1 MIKTKTDIF
10 TCVVDTISNEIENAV
25 KLSNSEPHETEML
38 IHEYRKI
45 IKRIRAI
52 IRLIRSSLKEE
63 TFYTLDSQLSQIAK
77 SVEEARDSAVNLQS
91 LLKLDSISKEN
102 LPEEIKNKAIAE
114 LSKQYKLSYLDSQG
128 GLSSK
133 LKNVLNN
140 LHNFLNELKD
150 IGFGEIKPDQLLST
164 LLKSYYKAAQL
175 YNDAYSSH
183 EKEVIH
189 KWRKY
194 NKNLLLQLLYSP
206 LDIIK
211 EEETVEQLDKLSDLL
226 GIDHDY
232 AELENNLICN
242 LNLSKD
248 EVQIVHRIIDNLRF
262 RIQKKAF
269 EIGRKL
275 YSQPIKI
282 YSSVLL

>member
-1 MIKTKTDIF
+1 
-10 TCVVDTISNEIENAV
+10 V
-25 KLSNSEPHETEML
+25 
-38 IHEYRKI
+38 
-45 IKRIRAI
+45 
-52 IRLIRSSLKEE
+52 
-63 TFYTLDSQLSQIAK
+63 LD
-77 SVEEARDSAVNLQS
+77 D
-91 LLKLDSISKEN
+91 
-102 LPEEIKNKAIAE
+102 
-114 LSKQYKLSYLDSQG
+114 
-128 GLSSK
+128 
-133 LKNVLNN
+133 
-140 LHNFLNELKD
+140 LHNFLNEFKD
-150 IGFGEIKPDQLLST
+150 TEFEEIKPDQLLYS

-189 KWRKY
+189 KWRKH
-194 NKNLLLQLLYSP
+194 NKNLLLQLIYSP

-211 EEETVEQLDKLSDLL
+211 EEETVEQLHKLTDLL

-242 LNLSKD
+242 LQLSED
-248 EVQIVHRIIDNLRF
+248 EVQIIHRIIDNLRF

-269 EIGRKL
+269 EIGQKL

>member
-150 IGFGEIKPDQLLST
+150 TGFGEIKPDQLLST